1 MNKLRG
7 WIFYAV
13 LLLIGGGCRTHTK
26 TDVGVETIDCGKTE
40 KGELFQFRLSNGKGT
55 TVSVTNWGAALM
67 DVSVPDKRGNLA
79 SVVLGFDSARQYR
92 QSHPKFGSVVGRY
105 ANRIAGA
112 SLELDGVTYAL
123 DRNQRNN
130 CIHGGAEGFHRQL
143 FQVDTAY
150 VSADTAVVRMSY
162 LSRHLEG
169 GFPGNLQLEVAYKL
183 NSRNE
188 VILEYTATT
197 DRPTVINLTNHSYFN
212 LSGGERDVLAHRY
225 RIVADSVTPVDSA
238 GIPTGERMAV
248 EGTEY
253 DFRQADSLVA
263 RMDNGASYDINYV
276 LDKGPGTLSLAA
288 VVEDPASGRILKAY
302 TTEPGMQFYV
312 PKTDMGKYGGR
323 NGKSYGRY
331 YGFCLEMQHY
341 PDAPHHPA
349 FPSTVLRPGEVYRQV
364 TVYRFETEGEGR
376 SQERNND

>member
-1 MNKLRG
+1 M
-7 WIFYAV
+7 
-13 LLLIGGGCRTHTK
+13 
-26 TDVGVETIDCGKTE
+26 
-40 KGELFQFRLSNGKGT
+40 
-55 TVSVTNWGAALM
+55 
-67 DVSVPDKRGNLA
+67 
-79 SVVLGFDSARQYR
+79 
-92 QSHPKFGSVVGRY
+92 
-105 ANRIAGA
+105 
-112 SLELDGVTYAL
+112 L

-130 CIHGGAEGFHRQL
+130 CIHGGTEGFHRQL

-212 LSGGERDVLAHRY
+212 LSGGERCTGAPLSHCGRFGNSGRLGRHSYGRTDGSGRY
-225 RIVADSVTPVDSA
+225 GIRFQTGRFTGSAD
-238 GIPTGERMAV
+238 GQR
-248 EGTEY
+248 
-253 DFRQADSLVA
+253 SLV
-263 RMDNGASYDINYV
+263 RYQLCI
-276 LDKGPGTLSLAA
+276 DKGPGTLSLVA

-323 NGKSYGRY
+323 NGKPYGRY

-364 TVYRFETEGEGR
+364 TVYRFETEGEGG
-376 SQERNND
+376 SQERDND